1 MYRREKPT
9 LKELPFPDSPRSSS
23 PVTRKGFTALA
34 SYGEQMVLDNLGS
47 SLRST
52 LNDLRGKS
60 RISEEDVDGVV
71 REIQRSLIQADVDIA
86 LVQEL
91 SGSIKRRALDEE
103 PPAGTSAR
111 DWVLRIVYEELVA
124 LLGESTELPLEE
136 QTILL
141 AGLYGSGKTTTAAK
155 MAWWFSK
162 KGLRPAVIQTDTDR
176 PGAYDQS
183 KQMAGNAEV
192 DFYGDPDEDDP
203 VEIARA
209 GLEATEGADVR
220 IVDTAGRDGLNEEL
234 IAQIERIEAAVEP
247 DRNLLVLDAAMGQSA
262 RQQAQEFE
270 EAIGIDGVAI
280 TKLDGTAKG
289 GGALAAV
296 NETDSTIAFLGT
308 GETVKDIERFEP
320 SSFVSRL
327 LGMGDIQQLAERV
340 ERAMEEA
347 QEEDEDWDPEDMLEG
362 QFTLKDMQ
370 KQMEAMNRMGPL
382 NQVMDMIPGLGGG
395 LMDQLPDDAMDVT
408 EERMRDFEV
417 IMDSMTDEE
426 LENPRIVGASRTRRI
441 ARGSGKPEERIRELL
456 QQHKMMDRTLK
467 QFQNIG
473 DADMERMMQQMQ
485 QGGGPDMGGMGQN
498 PFK

>member
-1 MYRREKPT
+1 VE
-9 LKELPFPDSPRSSS
+9 
-23 PVTRKGFTALA
+23 
-34 SYGEQMVLDNLGS
+34 
-47 SLRST
+47 
-52 LNDLRGKS
+52 
-60 RISEEDVDGVV
+60 GVV
-71 REIQRSLIQADVDIA
+71 KEIQRSLIQADVDIA
-86 LVQEL
+86 LVQDL
-91 SGSIKRRALDEE
+91 SDSIEGRALDEE

-111 DWVLRIVYEELVA
+111 DWVLRIVYEELVE
-124 LLGESTELPLEE
+124 LLGESTDLPLEN

-176 PGAYDQS
+176 PGAYDQA
-183 KQMAGNAEV
+183 KQMADNAEV
-192 DFYGDPDEDDP
+192 DFYGDPDENDP
-203 VEIARA
+203 VKIAME
-209 GLEATEGADVR
+209 GLEETADADVR
-220 IVDTAGRDGLNEEL
+220 IVDTAGRDGLNEDL
-234 IAQIERIEAAVEP
+234 IDQIERIETAVDP

-262 RQQAQEFE
+262 KDQAQEFE
-270 EAIGIDGVAI
+270 RAIGIDGVAI

-308 GETVKDIERFEP
+308 GETVKDIERFES

-327 LGMGDIQQLAERV
+327 LGMGDIDQLAERV

-362 QFTLKDMQ
+362 KFTLRDMK
-370 KQMEAMNRMGPL
+370 KQMDAMNRMGPL
-382 NQVMDMIPGLGGG
+382 DQVMDMIPGMGGG
-395 LMDQLPDDAMDVT
+395 MMDQLPDDAMDMT

-417 IMDSMTDEE
+417 VMDSMTEEE
-426 LENPRIVGASRTRRI
+426 LENPRIIGASRTKRI

-456 QQHKMMDRTLK
+456 QQHKMMDQTLQ
-467 QFQNIG
+467 QFQGMG

-485 QGGGPDMGGMGQN
+485 QQGGGPGGMGGMGGGGGGN
-498 PFK
+498 PFN